1 MRVIIAGAG
10 QVGRR
15 VAAKLDAAHDVVV
28 IDTDADRIDGLGYE
42 LDVLTVLGDS
52 STIGTLQEAGIADAD
67 LLIASTD
74 SDEINILTCET
85 AKALS
90 DATTVARVRSVKYI
104 ETWDRA
110 DDVFGVDLMVGT
122 NLLTIGAAVG
132 GTGLEAASSFDV
144 FAGGTVHIAEFY
156 VDPGSSLVG
165 QTVEEADRFEGLTFG
180 ALVRSGTTIIPTGST
195 RIEAGDGIIVIGK
208 PESVHTLGTE
218 LSQERSPTRN
228 VLIVGGSDIGYHT
241 AQLLEERG
249 LRPHLL
255 EADPDRARE
264 LSERLSATTV
274 RNTDPTTRD
283 FLETERAADIDVVV
297 AALDQDSEANLL
309 AALRAKRMGVDRSVA
324 VVDHGEHVD
333 LFEEAGVDTAVNPRR
348 ATAEEIIEFARDQDT
363 LNVALLENNQA
374 EVIEIRIDTE
384 SALAGRPIAEAIA
397 DFPPGV
403 VIGAITRN
411 GSFLM
416 PRGDTVVKPGDHA
429 VVLADSDGIEE
440 VIERL

>member
-15 VAAKLDAAHDVVV
+15 VAAKLDATHDVVV
-28 IDTDADRIDGLGYE
+28 IDTDADRVDGLGYE

-52 STIGTLQEAGIADAD
+52 STIGTLQDAGIADTD

-90 DATTVARVRSVKYI
+90 DVTTVARVRSLKYI

-218 LSQERSPTRN
+218 LSNGDPATQN

-241 AQLLEERG
+241 ARLLEERG

-255 EADPDRARE
+255 EADPDRHANCPNGSRR
-264 LSERLSATTV
+264 RLSATL
-274 RNTDPTTRD
+274 TRQ
-283 FLETERAADIDVVV
+283 LGTSPRPNEPLTSTSSSLHSIGI
-297 AALDQDSEANLL
+297 
-309 AALRAKRMGVDRSVA
+309 AKRTSWQHSGPNGWASIGRSQSSI
-324 VVDHGEHVD
+324 
-333 LFEEAGVDTAVNPRR
+333 TVN
-348 ATAEEIIEFARDQDT
+348 TWT
-363 LNVALLENNQA
+363 C
-374 EVIEIRIDTE
+374 
-384 SALAGRPIAEAIA
+384 SKRP
-397 DFPPGV
+397 V
-403 VIGAITRN
+403 STWR
-411 GSFLM
+411 
-416 PRGDTVVKPGDHA
+416 
-429 VVLADSDGIEE
+429 
-440 VIERL
+440 

>member
-15 VAAKLDAAHDVVV
+15 VAAKLDATHDVVV

-52 STIGTLQEAGIADAD
+52 STIETLQEAGVADTD

-90 DATTVARVRSVKYI
+90 DVTTVARVRSLKYI

-122 NLLTIGAAVG
+122 NLLTIGTAVG

-144 FAGGTVHIAEFY
+144 FAGGTVHIAEFQ
-156 VDPGSSLVG
+156 VGPESSLIG
-165 QTVEEADRFEGLTFG
+165 LTVEEADRYEGLTFG

-195 RIEAGDGIIVIGK
+195 RIEAGDGIIVIGE

-218 LSQERSPTRN
+218 LSNRDPATQN

-241 AQLLEERG
+241 ARLLEERG
-249 LRPHLL
+249 LHPHLL

-283 FLETERAADIDVVV
+283 FLETERATDIDIVV

-309 AALRAKRMGVDRSVA
+309 AALRAKRMGVNRSVA
-324 VVDHGEHVD
+324 IVDHGEYVD
-333 LFEEAGVDTAVNPRR
+333 LFEDAGVDVAVNPRR
-348 ATAEEIIEFARDQDT
+348 ATAEEIIEFARDQNT

-374 EVIEIRIDTE
+374 EVIEIRIDAG

-403 VIGAITRN
+403 VIGALTRN

-416 PRGDTVVKPGDHA
+416 PRGDTVVRPGDHA
-429 VVLADSDGIEE
+429 VVIADSDGIEE
-440 VIERL
+440 VVERL

>member
-15 VAAKLDAAHDVVV
+15 VAAKLDGAHDVVV
-28 IDTDADRIDGLGYE
+28 IDTDADRIDSLGYE
-42 LDVLTVLGDS
+42 LDVLTALGDS
-52 STIGTLQEAGIADAD
+52 STIETLEEAGIADAD

-90 DATTVARVRSVKYI
+90 DVTTVARVRQLKYI

-110 DDVFGVDLMVGT
+110 DDVFGVDFMVGT

-132 GTGLEAASSFDV
+132 GTGLEAANSFDV
-144 FAGGTVHIAEFY
+144 FAGGTVHVAEFE
-156 VDPGSSLVG
+156 VDPGGSLVG
-165 QTVEEADRFEGLTFG
+165 LTVEEADTFEGLTFG
-180 ALVRSGTTIIPTGST
+180 ALVRSGTTIVPTGST
-195 RIEAGDGIIVIGK
+195 QIEAGDGIIVMGK
-208 PESVHTLGTE
+208 PESVHTLGTQ
-218 LSQERSPTRN
+218 LSQEKPATQN

-241 AQLLEERG
+241 ARLLEERG

-255 EADPDRARE
+255 ERDPDRARE

-324 VVDHGEHVD
+324 IVDHGDYVD
-333 LFEEAGVDTAVNPRR
+333 LFETAGVDVAVNPRR

-363 LNVALLENNQA
+363 QNVALLEDNHA

-403 VIGAITRN
+403 VIGAITRH
-411 GSFLM
+411 GSFLR
-416 PRGDTVVKPGDHA
+416 PRGDTVVKPGDHV
-429 VVLADSDGIEE
+429 VVLADSDGIED
-440 VIERL
+440 VMQRL